1 MNMLKVV
8 RRLEFLYLR
17 GSGVRARIGNF
28 VELELV
34 SCQHHD
40 SNLFDTHVNRK
51 KRVLDETRPDPFNQL
66 AAGKIAGNKSTECWA
81 YNKVRFL
88 ADNFKKYKDFKAF
101 MLSNYGDDGGI
112 APIKSS
118 RFWAVRA

>member
-17 GSGVRARIGNF
+17 DSGVRARIGKF

-101 MLSNYGDDGGI
+101 MLSNYGDDAGI

-118 RFWAVRA
+118 RFWAVSA